1 MLLVLAL
8 VVHARAEEPG
18 TPPPAEPAPEAP
30 APAPPASAAPPP
42 PPASAAP
49 PPAGAP
55 AAAPTTLHEAIRQF
69 RAQDIRPP
77 TPPAPW
83 AKAQFSQVAG
93 TFEVASGPALVAI
106 GWLDGNF
113 AAIDNDNVSGQWA
126 ATALVIGGGLG
137 ITVDG
142 TSRMIL
148 AKRWKNALRA
158 EAWGLAPGR
167 YPDPVQ
173 AERGFHLGMAIS
185 NGASGALLLAGG
197 IGLLGMSGDLQHDY
211 PGEPDAS
218 YARVTGASLAT
229 EGALCIA
236 AGAVHLVTMGHRP
249 AAISLAPIVDG
260 THTGMKLGGT
270 F

>member
-18 TPPPAEPAPEAP
+18 TPPPAEPALEAP
-30 APAPPASAAPPP
+30 APATPPPASAAPP
-42 PPASAAP
+42 P

-113 AAIDNDNVSGQWA
+113 AAIDNDIVTAQWA
-126 ATALVIGGGLG
+126 RTALLIGGGVG

-142 TSRMIL
+142 TARMIL

-167 YPDPVQ
+167 YPDAAQ
-173 AERGFHLGMAIS
+173 AERSFHLGLAIS

-229 EGALCIA
+229 EGALCLA
-236 AGAVHLVTMGHRP
+236 AGAVHLVTIGHRP
-249 AAISLAPIVDG
+249 AAVSLAPIVDG
-260 THTGMKLGGT
+260 RHTGMKLGGT